1 MDELKELVE
10 AIEKFGLAQAPEL
23 QDRDILNR
31 IRSFA
36 ILMWVKN
43 QQMNLTRHTTW
54 DLFVSRDL
62 MDTLVL
68 SRLIPDEADVL
79 DVGSGGG
86 VPGMLLAILRPDLQ
100 VTLTDSVRKKA
111 MALNEFADALELNV
125 AIFNDRVESVL
136 QDLRFDVVTARAVG
150 PLSKLLRWFDGHWM
164 SMGRLLAV
172 KGPKWKE
179 ELEKAHAEN
188 LTDHLVVG
196 PVATYPTPGTDWE
209 SVVLQVGL
217 APVNGEDEIQ
227 S

>member
-1 MDELKELVE
+1 MDELKDLVA

-23 QDRDILNR
+23 KDRDVLNQ

-68 SRLIPDEADVL
+68 SRLIPNEADVL

-111 MALNEFADALELNV
+111 LALNEFADGLELNLSIV
-125 AIFNDRVESVL
+125 NDRAESIL
-136 QDLRFDVVTARAVG
+136 EDLRFDVVTARAVG
-150 PLSKLLRWFDGHWM
+150 PLKKLLRWFDGHWM
-164 SMGRLLAV
+164 SMGRLLAI
-172 KGPKWKE
+172 KGPRWKE
-179 ELEKAHAEN
+179 ELAEAEAEN
-188 LTDHLVVG
+188 LTHDLVVE

-209 SVVLQVGL
+209 SVVLAIGL
-217 APVNGEDEIQ
+217 APVNGDGETRG
-227 S
+227 